1 MAKLTKEDL
10 LRCPCDDCPFSYS
23 DCVYCKTCKTFER
36 WELRL
41 MSNPEDLKDD

>member
-1 MAKLTKEDL
+1 MAKLTIRDL
-10 LRCPCDDCPFSYS
+10 LQCPCDDCLFAYS

-41 MSNPEDLKDD
+41 MSNPDDLDD